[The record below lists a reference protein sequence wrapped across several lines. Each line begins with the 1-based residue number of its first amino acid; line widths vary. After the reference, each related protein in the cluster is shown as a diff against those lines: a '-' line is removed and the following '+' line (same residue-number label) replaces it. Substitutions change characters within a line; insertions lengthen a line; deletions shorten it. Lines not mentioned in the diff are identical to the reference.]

1 MTYKKLV
8 DRALKNVSTLRK
20 IDTLTIEN
28 KICETFSALTKKQ
41 LDTKTKGIDY
51 NESIKLNIQ
60 LNGQGLVSA
69 LKRVD
74 KNKIEDEIHRTF
86 RKLTGRHNDVKIEK
100 IHYNENNMMV
110 RYQLEITE
118 KGILD
123 AEDIEKI
130 KENSGNG

>member
-41 LDTKTKGIDY
+41 LDTKIKGIDY

-74 KNKIEDEIHRTF
+74 KNKIEDEIRRTF
-86 RKLTGRHNDVKIEK
+86 RKLTGRHNDVKIKK

-118 KGILD
+118 KGIFD